1 MQMRSVNFNE
11 VEATT
16 EGSTYQQLPAGAYVC
31 SIIAMEDFAD
41 KEYVRMM
48 VDIIQGE
55 HANYFSDKFYN
66 DKPWSHSIVL
76 SYKDKALGMLKG
88 RLQTIAGCNPGFD
101 PEAAWNAGNLNM
113 FVGKAVGVVFRAEEY
128 LDKKTGE
135 FKIGSPRPD
144 RMCLLTDLMDPKNA
158 DPLPKTLKDDVKR
171 QMLKDAGF
179 SPVLD
184 KSGAAGAQVDLY
196 AEDVPF

>member
-1 MQMRSVNFNE
+1 MRSVNFNE
-11 VEATT
+11 VEATA

-41 KEYVRMM
+41 KKYVRMM

-55 HANYFSDKFYN
+55 HANYFSDKFYA

-158 DPLPKTLKDDVKR
+158 DPLPKTLKDEAKR

-184 KSGAAGAQVDLY
+184 KSGDAAPQVDLY

>member
-113 FVGKAVGVVFRAEEY
+113 FVGKAIGVVFRAEEY

-158 DPLPKTLKDDVKR
+158 DPLPKTIKDDVKR

-184 KSGAAGAQVDLY
+184 KSGSAGAQVDLY

>member
-31 SIIAMEDFAD
+31 SIMAMEDFAD
-41 KEYVRMM
+41 KEYVRMT

-55 HANYFSDKFYN
+55 HANYFSDKFYA

-184 KSGAAGAQVDLY
+184 KSGGAAPQVDLY

>member
-31 SIIAMEDFAD
+31 SIMAMEDFAD

-113 FVGKAVGVVFRAEEY
+113 FVGKAIGVVFRAEEY

-158 DPLPKTLKDDVKR
+158 DPLPKTIKDDVKR

>member
-16 EGSTYQQLPAGAYVC
+16 EGSTYQQLPSGAYVC
-31 SIIAMEDFAD
+31 SIMAMEDFAD

-113 FVGKAVGVVFRAEEY
+113 FVGKAIGVVFRAEEY